1 MSKYY
6 SLETN
11 KDKAVLNIYG
21 DITSYPWGERD
32 VSAYNLVQEL
42 EKINADVIEVYINS
56 YGGEC
61 SEGIAIYNALKRH
74 KAKIKTYVDGF
85 ACSIA
90 SVIAMAGDE
99 RYMYPTSLLMIHNAW
114 TYTGGN
120 ANDLRKEADTLETIT
135 ESSIKAYE
143 SVAKISRD
151 EIKSLMDAET
161 WLTANEALEKGFITD
176 ILAESANEKASQSVR
191 KAVYKMAKYLN
202 EADELA
208 ILTKLEELS
217 AKIDDLCGKI
227 EPKKPI
233 EEDEKPEEEPKKE
246 PENEPK
252 TDEETGTE
260 PNKDGAEPAPE
271 KPDPEAED
279 KPDPED
285 EDEDKKKGN
294 NPFMN
299 FLNII
304 SK

>member
-1 MSKYY
+1 MNKKFY

-21 DITSYPWGERD
+21 DITSCEWSESD
-32 VSAYNLVQEL
+32 VSAYSLTREL
-42 EKINADVIEVYINS
+42 DKINADVIEVYINS

-61 SEGIAIYNALKRH
+61 AEGIAIYNALKRH

-114 TYTGGN
+114 TMTAGN

-143 SVAKISRD
+143 SVANISRE
-151 EIKSLMDAET
+151 EIKALMDAET

-176 ILAESANEKASQSVR
+176 ILAETANNKASQSVR
-191 KAVYKMAKYLN
+191 KAVFLMAKALN
-202 EADELA
+202 EAGELGEILKRLDE
-208 ILTKLEELS
+208 IG
-217 AKIDDLCGKI
+217 AKVDEICDKI
-227 EPKKPI
+227 AP
-233 EEDEKPEEEPKKE
+233 EKPTEAEEE
-246 PENEPK
+246 PENEPEK
-252 TDEETGTE
+252 DEETGNEPETDTE
-260 PNKDGAEPAPE
+260 ETSETETENPETEEEETEEEEKD
-271 KPDPEAED
+271 DT
-279 KPDPED
+279 
-285 EDEDKKKGN
+285 KGN

-299 FLNII
+299 FLKTI

>member
-1 MSKYY
+1 MNKKFY

-21 DITSYPWGERD
+21 DITSCEYSESD
-32 VSAYNLVQEL
+32 VSAYSLTREL
-42 EKINADVIEVYINS
+42 DKINANVIEVYINS

-61 SEGIAIYNALKRH
+61 AEGIAIYNALKRH

-114 TYTGGN
+114 TFTAGN

-143 SVAKISRD
+143 SVANISRE
-151 EIKSLMDAET
+151 EIKALMDAET

-176 ILAESANEKASQSVR
+176 ILTEKANEKASQSVR
-191 KAVYKMAKYLN
+191 KAVFLMAKALN
-202 EADELA
+202 EAGEMGEILKKLDE
-208 ILTKLEELS
+208 IE
-217 AKIDDLCGKI
+217 AKVDALCDKI
-227 EPKKPI
+227 AP
-233 EEDEKPEEEPKKE
+233 EKPTEAEEEPETDPEKDEETGNE
-246 PENEPK
+246 PENEP
-252 TDEETGTE
+252 E
-260 PNKDGAEPAPE
+260 NPAPE
-271 KPDPEAED
+271 TPETEEEEKTDPEEEEKTD
-279 KPDPED
+279 T
-285 EDEDKKKGN
+285 KGD

-299 FLNII
+299 FLKTI

>member
-1 MSKYY
+1 MNKYY

-42 EKINADVIEVYINS
+42 DKINADVIEVYINS

-61 SEGIAIYNALKRH
+61 AEGIAIYNALKRH

-114 TYTGGN
+114 TMTAGN

-143 SVAKISRD
+143 SVANISRE
-151 EIKSLMDAET
+151 EIKALMDAET

-176 ILAESANEKASQSVR
+176 ILAETANNKASQSVR
-191 KAVYKMAKYLN
+191 KAVYQMAKYLN
-202 EADELA
+202 EADELSE
-208 ILTKLEELS
+208 ILKKLDEIG
-217 AKIDDLCGKI
+217 AKVDDLCDKI
-227 EPKKPI
+227 ATEKPTEAEDEPKK
-233 EEDEKPEEEPKKE
+233 
-246 PENEPK
+246 
-252 TDEETGTE
+252 DEETGNE
-260 PNKDGAEPAPE
+260 PDNDGEEPAPE
-271 KPDPEAED
+271 NPETEED
-279 KPDPED
+279 EEKDPED
-285 EDEDKKKGN
+285 EEKDDTKGN

-299 FLNII
+299 FLKTI

>member
-1 MSKYY
+1 MNKYY

-42 EKINADVIEVYINS
+42 DKINADVIEVYINS

-61 SEGIAIYNALKRH
+61 AEGIAIYNALKRH

-114 TYTGGN
+114 TMTAGN

-143 SVAKISRD
+143 SVANISRE
-151 EIKSLMDAET
+151 EIKALMDAET

-176 ILAESANEKASQSVR
+176 ILAEKANEKASQSVR
-191 KAVYKMAKYLN
+191 KAVFLMAKALN
-202 EADELA
+202 ETGELGE
-208 ILTKLEELS
+208 ILKKLEEIE
-217 AKIDDLCGKI
+217 AKVDDLCDKI
-227 EPKKPI
+227 
-233 EEDEKPEEEPKKE
+233 
-246 PENEPK
+246 
-252 TDEETGTE
+252 
-260 PNKDGAEPAPE
+260 APE
-271 KPDPEAED
+271 KPTEAED
-279 KPDPED
+279 KPENEPEKD
-285 EDEDKKKGN
+285 EETGNEPETNTEETSEVETENPETEEEEETETVEEDKDDTKGN

-299 FLNII
+299 FLKTI

>member
-1 MSKYY
+1 VNKYY

-21 DITSYPWGERD
+21 DITSCPWVKSD
-32 VSAYNLVQEL
+32 VSAYNLTQEL
-42 EKINADVIEVYINS
+42 DEINADVIEVYINS

-61 SEGIAIYNALKRH
+61 AEGIAIYNALKRH

-90 SVIAMAGDE
+90 SVVAMAGDE

-114 TYTGGN
+114 TMTAGN

-143 SVAKISRD
+143 SVANISRE
-151 EIKSLMDAET
+151 EIKALMDAET

-176 ILAESANEKASQSVR
+176 ILAETANEKASQSVR
-191 KAVYKMAKYLN
+191 KAVYQMAKYLN
-202 EADELA
+202 EAGTDGE
-208 ILTKLEELS
+208 ILKKLDELS
-217 AKIDDLCGKI
+217 AKIDELCDKI
-227 EPKKPI
+227 AT
-233 EEDEKPEEEPKKE
+233 EKPTEAEDE
-246 PENEPK
+246 PENEPEK
-252 TDEETGTE
+252 DEETGNE
-260 PNKDGAEPAPE
+260 PDNDGEEPAPE
-271 KPDPEAED
+271 NPETEEEET
-279 KPDPED
+279 ED
-285 EDEDKKKGN
+285 EEKDDTKGN

-299 FLNII
+299 FLKTI

>member
-1 MSKYY
+1 MNKKYY

-11 KDKAVLNIYG
+11 NNKAVLNIYG
-21 DITSYPWGERD
+21 DITSCEWSESD
-32 VSAYNLVQEL
+32 VSAYSLTREL
-42 EKINADVIEVYINS
+42 DKINADVIEVYINS

-61 SEGIAIYNALKRH
+61 AEGIAIYNALKRH

-114 TYTGGN
+114 TMTAGN

-143 SVAKISRD
+143 SVANISRE
-151 EIKSLMDAET
+151 EIKALMDAET

-176 ILAESANEKASQSVR
+176 ILAETANEKASQSVR
-191 KAVYKMAKYLN
+191 KAVYQMAKYLN
-202 EADELA
+202 EVGTDGE
-208 ILTKLEELS
+208 ILKKLDELS
-217 AKIDDLCGKI
+217 AKIDEVINKI
-227 EPKKPI
+227 AP
-233 EEDEKPEEEPKKE
+233 EKPTEAEDE
-246 PENEPK
+246 PENEPEK
-252 TDEETGTE
+252 DEETGNE
-260 PNKDGAEPAPE
+260 PDNDGEEPAPE
-271 KPDPEAED
+271 NPETEEEEETDPEEEEKD
-279 KPDPED
+279 NT
-285 EDEDKKKGN
+285 KGN

-299 FLNII
+299 FLNTI